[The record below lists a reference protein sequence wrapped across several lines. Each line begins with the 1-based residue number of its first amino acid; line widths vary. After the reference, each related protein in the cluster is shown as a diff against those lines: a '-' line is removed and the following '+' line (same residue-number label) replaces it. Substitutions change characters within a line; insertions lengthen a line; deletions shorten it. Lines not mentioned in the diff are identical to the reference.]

1 MTTRILLDHDIEGY
15 VVFLNAG
22 LQETGWDQYMTIEFL
37 RLRDL
42 SLSDGQSDRDI
53 WRRVQKD
60 RLLFITN
67 NRNREGET
75 SLQATIENESRAD
88 SFPVLT
94 ISSVE
99 KLVQAD
105 YRQQVIHR
113 LAEVLLYLDR
123 YLGVSRIYLP

>member
-42 SLSDGQSDRDI
+42 GLSDGQSDRDI
-53 WRRVQKD
+53 WRRVQND
-60 RLLFITN
+60 HLLFITN

-105 YRQQVIHR
+105 YRQHVVHR
-113 LAEVLLYLDR
+113 LAEVLLYLER

>member
-1 MTTRILLDHDIEGY
+1 MTTKILLDHDIEGY
-15 VVFLNAG
+15 VVFFKAG
-22 LQETGWDQYMTIEFL
+22 LQETGWDQYVTIEFL

-42 SLSDGQSDRDI
+42 GLSDEQSDQEI

-75 SLQATIENESRAD
+75 SLQATIENESEVD

-99 KLVQAD
+99 KLVQSD
-105 YRQQVIHR
+105 YRQQTVHKLVEII
-113 LAEVLLYLDR
+113 LYLER
-123 YLGVSRIYLP
+123 YLGVSRIYIP